1 MTTFTAL
8 LAAGVVLVA
17 WLTAAGMTVR
27 SVSRIWLRHW
37 AEQRLR
43 GASAAMTYL
52 ERPQRLLTAAGAG
65 VSVAVVLSGLLLG
78 AGHTGNHLRFSVDVV
93 LYAVALLVLGQ
104 IVPRAIARR
113 WPSELVPLVMPV
125 LRGAELVAAPV
136 LAVGRA
142 VARFAGRP
150 DEARDQEERDP
161 IQDLLREGELEGVGE
176 REEIAIITGV
186 VEFGEK
192 ITRDVMTP
200 RAEIFALSVDASPR
214 DVALGVAQSGYSR
227 VPLYRGTIDDVV
239 GMVHAFD
246 VLKAAGERAPAVR
259 PVAEAPADMPCTDLL
274 TQMLRARRHLAVVRD
289 GDERTVGLVT
299 LEDLLEELVG
309 DIRDEYDEP
318 EGPAGR
324 GQSGA

>member
-1 MTTFTAL
+1 MTTFSAL
-8 LAAGVVLVA
+8 LAAAVVLVA
-17 WLTAAGMTVR
+17 WLTAGGMTVR
-27 SVSRIWLRHW
+27 TVSRIWLRHW

-52 ERPQRLLTAAGAG
+52 ERPQRLLTAASAG
-65 VSVAVVLSGLLLG
+65 VSVTVVLAGLLLG
-78 AGHTGNHLRFSVDVV
+78 AELTGNQLRFSIARL
-93 LYAVALLVLGQ
+93 LYALVLLVLGQ
-104 IVPRAIARR
+104 ILPRALARR

-125 LRGAELVAAPV
+125 LRGAELVATPV
-136 LAVGRA
+136 LALGRA
-142 VARFAGRP
+142 VGRNAGP
-150 DEARDQEERDP
+150 QEASRERDDRDP

-192 ITRDVMTP
+192 IARDVMTP

-214 DVALGVAQSGYSR
+214 EIALGVAQAGYSR
-227 VPLYRGTIDDVV
+227 VPLYRGTLDDVV

-246 VLKAAGERAPAVR
+246 VLKAAGERSPALR
-259 PVAEAPADMPCTDLL
+259 PVATATADTPCTDLL
-274 TQMLRARRHLAVVRD
+274 FHMLRARRHLAIVRD
-289 GDERTVGLVT
+289 AGGRTIGLVT

-318 EGPAGR
+318 ETPATR
-324 GQSGA
+324 G

>member
-1 MTTFTAL
+1 MTTFSAL
-8 LAAGVVLVA
+8 LAAAVVLVA
-17 WLTAAGMTVR
+17 WLTAGGMSVR

-52 ERPQRLLTAAGAG
+52 ERPQRLLTAASAG
-65 VSVAVVLSGLLLG
+65 VSIAVVLAGLLLG
-78 AGHTGNHLRFSVDVV
+78 AGHTGNHLRF
-93 LYAVALLVLGQ
+93 AVALFLFALVLLVLGQ
-104 IVPRAIARR
+104 ILPRAIARR
-113 WPSELVPLVMPV
+113 WPSELVPLVMPI
-125 LRGAELVAAPV
+125 LRAAELVATPV
-136 LAVGRA
+136 LALGRTVARLVGRPVDA
-142 VARFAGRP
+142 A
-150 DEARDQEERDP
+150 ERDERDP

-200 RAEIFALSVDASPR
+200 RQEIFALPVDAGPEAIA
-214 DVALGVAQSGYSR
+214 VGVAQSGYSR
-227 VPLYRGTIDDVV
+227 VPLYRGTVDEVV

-246 VLKAAGERAPAVR
+246 VLKAGAERQPAVR
-259 PVAEAPADMPCTDLL
+259 PVATASPETPCTDLL
-274 TQMLRARRHLAVVRD
+274 FQMLRARRHLAVVRD
-289 GDERTVGLVT
+289 AGGRTSGLVT

-318 EGPAGR
+318 ETPASR
-324 GQSGA
+324 T

>member
-1 MTTFTAL
+1 MTTFSAL
-8 LAAGVVLVA
+8 LALAVVLVA
-17 WLTAAGMTVR
+17 WLTAGGMTVR

-52 ERPQRLLTAAGAG
+52 ERPQRLLAAASAG
-65 VSVAVVLSGLLLG
+65 VSVTVVLAGLLLG
-78 AGHTGNHLRFSVDVV
+78 AGHSGNHLRFSLGVF
-93 LYAVALLVLGQ
+93 LFALLLLVLGQ

-125 LRGAELVAAPV
+125 LRGAEVVATPV
-136 LAVGRA
+136 LALGRA
-142 VARFAGRP
+142 VTRSIGRP
-150 DEARDQEERDP
+150 DDSRERDQRDP

-200 RAEIFALSVDASPR
+200 RAEIFALPVVASPR
-214 DVALGVAQSGYSR
+214 EIALSVAQSGYSR
-227 VPLYRGTIDDVV
+227 VPLYRDTVDDIV

-246 VLKAAGERAPAVR
+246 VLKAAGERAPAIR
-259 PVAEAPADMPCTDLL
+259 PVGDASADTPLTDLL
-274 TQMLRARRHLAVVRD
+274 FQMLRARRHLAVVRD
-289 GDERTVGLVT
+289 ASGPTVGLVT

-318 EGPAGR
+318 EAPATR
-324 GQSGA
+324 G

>member
-1 MTTFTAL
+1 MTTFPAL

-17 WLTAAGMTVR
+17 WLTAGGMTVR

-37 AEQRLR
+37 AERRLR

-52 ERPQRLLTAAGAG
+52 ERPQRLLIAGSAG
-65 VSVAVVLSGLLLG
+65 VSVIVALAGLLLG
-78 AGHTGNHLRFSVDVV
+78 AGHTGSHLRFSGAVL
-93 LYAVALLVLGQ
+93 LYALALLVLGQ
-104 IVPRAIARR
+104 IVPRAVARR

-125 LRGAELVAAPV
+125 MRVAELVAAPV
-136 LAVGRA
+136 LTLGRAATRFVGRS
-142 VARFAGRP
+142 
-150 DEARDQEERDP
+150 DEAPDRDDRDP

-192 ITRDVMTP
+192 VIRDVMTP
-200 RAEIFALSVDASPR
+200 RADIFALPADAPPR
-214 DVALGVAQSGYSR
+214 EIALGVAQSGYSR
-227 VPLYRGTIDDVV
+227 VPLYLTTLDDVV

-246 VLKAAGERAPAVR
+246 VLKAAGERPPAIR
-259 PVAEAPADMPCTDLL
+259 PVADASAETPCTELL

-289 GDERTVGLVT
+289 PAGRTVGLVT

-318 EGPAGR
+318 EAPATR
-324 GQSGA
+324 A

>member
-1 MTTFTAL
+1 MTTFSAL
-8 LAAGVVLVA
+8 LAAAVVLVA
-17 WLTAAGMTVR
+17 WLTAGGMSVR

-43 GASAAMTYL
+43 GASAALTYL
-52 ERPQRLLTAAGAG
+52 ERPQRLLTAASAA
-65 VSVAVVLSGLLLG
+65 VSVTVILSGLLLG
-78 AGHTGNHLRFSVDVV
+78 AGHTGNHLRFAVDVF
-93 LYAVALLVLGQ
+93 LFALALLVLGQ

-113 WPSELVPLVMPV
+113 WASELVPLVMPV

-136 LAVGRA
+136 LTIGRR
-142 VARFAGRP
+142 VARLTGHTDEGGRG
-150 DEARDQEERDP
+150 DQRDP

-192 ITRDVMTP
+192 VARDVMTP
-200 RAEIFALSVDASPR
+200 RAEIFALPADASPR
-214 DVALGVAQSGYSR
+214 EIALGAAQSGYSR
-227 VPLYRGTIDDVV
+227 VPLYRKMLDDIV

-246 VLKAAGERAPAVR
+246 VLKAAGERAPAIR
-259 PVAEAPADMPCTDLL
+259 PVADAVAETPCTELL
-274 TQMLRARRHLAVVRD
+274 TQMLRARRHLAIVRD
-289 GDERTVGLVT
+289 PAGRTVGLVT

-318 EGPAGR
+318 EAPLTR
-324 GQSGA
+324 GTSGA

>member
-1 MTTFTAL
+1 MTTFSAL
-8 LAAGVVLVA
+8 LAAAVVLVA
-17 WLTAAGMTVR
+17 WLTAGGMTVR

-52 ERPQRLLTAAGAG
+52 ERPQRLLTAASAG
-65 VSVAVVLSGLLLG
+65 VSIAVVLAGLLLG
-78 AGHTGNHLRFSVDVV
+78 AGHTGSHFRF
-93 LYAVALLVLGQ
+93 AVSLFLFALLLLGLGQ
-104 IVPRAIARR
+104 ILPRAIARR

-125 LRGAELVAAPV
+125 LRAAEMVGAPV
-136 LAVGRA
+136 LALGRTVARLVGRPEDGA
-142 VARFAGRP
+142 DR
-150 DEARDQEERDP
+150 EERDP

-192 ITRDVMTP
+192 FTRDVMTP
-200 RAEIFALSVDASPR
+200 RAEIFALPVDAGPR
-214 DVALGVAQSGYSR
+214 TIAVGVAQSGYSR
-227 VPLYRGTIDDVV
+227 VPLYRGTVDDVV

-246 VLKAAGERAPAVR
+246 VLKAGGDRQPALRAIATASP
-259 PVAEAPADMPCTDLL
+259 ETPCTDLL
-274 TQMLRARRHLAVVRD
+274 FQMLRARRHFAVVRD
-289 GDERTVGLVT
+289 AGGRTAGVVT

-318 EGPAGR
+318 ETPASR
-324 GQSGA
+324 T

>member
-1 MTTFTAL
+1 MTTFSAL

-17 WLTAAGMTVR
+17 WLTAGGMTVR
-27 SVSRIWLRHW
+27 TVSRIWLRHW

-43 GASAAMTYL
+43 GASVAMTYL
-52 ERPQRLLTAAGAG
+52 ERPQRLLTAASAG
-65 VSVAVVLSGLLLG
+65 VAVTVVLAGLLLG
-78 AGHTGNHLRFSVDVV
+78 AGHTGSHVRFSIALF
-93 LYAVALLVLGQ
+93 LYALALLALGQ
-104 IVPRAIARR
+104 ILPRAIARR

-136 LAVGRA
+136 LALGRA
-142 VARFAGRP
+142 VARFVGRP
-150 DEARDQEERDP
+150 VDARDRADRDP

-192 ITRDVMTP
+192 IARDVMTP
-200 RAEIFALSVDASPR
+200 RGEIFALPVDAGPR
-214 DVALGVAQSGYSR
+214 EIALGVAQSGYSR
-227 VPLYRGTIDDVV
+227 VPLYRGALDDIA

-246 VLKAAGERAPAVR
+246 VLKAAGERPPAIR
-259 PVAEAPADMPCTDLL
+259 AVAHASGETPCTDLL
-274 TQMLRARRHLAVVRD
+274 TQMLRARRHLAIVRD
-289 GDERTVGLVT
+289 AAGRTIGLVT

-318 EGPAGR
+318 EAPAAR
-324 GQSGA
+324 G

>member
-1 MTTFTAL
+1 MTTFSAL

-17 WLTAAGMTVR
+17 WLTAGGMTVR
-27 SVSRIWLRHW
+27 TVSRIWLRHW

-52 ERPQRLLTAAGAG
+52 ERPQRLLTAASAG
-65 VSVAVVLSGLLLG
+65 ISVTAVLAGLLLG
-78 AGHTGNHLRFSVDVV
+78 AGHTGNHLQFSIALF
-93 LYAVALLVLGQ
+93 LYALALLVVGQ
-104 IVPRAIARR
+104 ILPRAIARR
-113 WPSELVPLVMPV
+113 WPSELVPLIMPV

-136 LAVGRA
+136 LALGRA

-150 DEARDQEERDP
+150 DDPHDRNERDP

-176 REEIAIITGV
+176 REEIAIISGV

-192 ITRDVMTP
+192 VVRDVMTA
-200 RAEIFALSVDASPR
+200 RADIFALPVDADPR
-214 DVALGVAQSGYSR
+214 EIALGVAQSGYSR
-227 VPLYRGTIDDVV
+227 VPLYRGTLDDIV

-246 VLKAAGERAPAVR
+246 VLKAAGERPPAIR
-259 PVAEAPADMPCTDLL
+259 PVAAASADTLCTDLL
-274 TQMLRARRHLAVVRD
+274 TQMLRARRHLAIIRD
-289 GDERTVGLVT
+289 AASRTVGLVT

-318 EGPAGR
+318 EAPATR
-324 GQSGA
+324 G

>member
-1 MTTFTAL
+1 MTTFSAL
-8 LAAGVVLVA
+8 LAAAVVLVA

-43 GASAAMTYL
+43 GASAAITYL
-52 ERPQRLLTAAGAG
+52 ERPQRLLTAASAG
-65 VSVAVVLSGLLLG
+65 VAVTVVLAGLLLG
-78 AGHTGNHLRFSVDVV
+78 AGHTGNHLRFTVAAF
-93 LYAVALLVLGQ
+93 LYALVLLALGQ
-104 IVPRAIARR
+104 IIPRAVARR

-125 LRGAELVAAPV
+125 LRATEPVATPL
-136 LAVGRA
+136 LAVGRG
-142 VARFAGRP
+142 VTRFVERSDDAQNR
-150 DEARDQEERDP
+150 AERDP

-200 RAEIFALSVDASPR
+200 RSEIFALPVDGSPR
-214 DVALGVAQSGYSR
+214 EIAIGVAQSGYSR
-227 VPLYRGTIDDVV
+227 VPLYRGTMDEVV

-246 VLKAAGERAPAVR
+246 VLKAAGETCPAVR
-259 PVAEAPADMPCTDLL
+259 AVAEAAPETPCTDLL
-274 TQMLRARRHLAVVRD
+274 FQMLRARRHLAIVHD
-289 GDERTVGLVT
+289 ASGRTIGLVT

-318 EGPAGR
+318 ENPTAR
-324 GQSGA
+324 G